1 MAICGVVKN
10 SLSEGAQLQ
19 LAPALRT
26 SAIQTQGGSRES
38 YVNASNKLRYA
49 LSLKVGLKH

>member
-38 YVNASNKLRYA
+38 CVNASNKLRYA